1 MQWLHRLGALAVLA
15 AVLALALVAWRA
27 GRRKAATALA
37 ALVALQTEVGIVLA
51 LGALPLGVAL
61 AHNLL
66 AALLLAAVATLLPGT
81 RALSPGL

>member
-1 MQWLHRLGALAVLA
+1 
-15 AVLALALVAWRA
+15 A

-66 AALLLAAVATLLPGT
+66 AALLLAAVATLLPRT